1 MQQTELRNKILSL
14 TSQLDIKT
22 SLALQWKAQ
31 HVRMYSIFGKS
42 SLFTVESE
50 YCGREVAAVDSA
62 ARCSAVSQQLL
73 QFILQKL
80 MQGKVTLPGQ
90 RLSISTFNLD
100 VESNEISPI
109 KSSSSKE
116 LKLEIQTVLIRQ
128 VLILLKATCL
138 SWQCA
143 GVVLSGSKGL
153 DIDAGLSLIG
163 TTLNSLIEI
172 VQLSV
177 ERQLVEGTQSLSG
190 VIDDKVSADIE
201 DVILQ
206 AEKLLEPSFESFGLC
221 ALPSIPSLQAG
232 RKGSISIPSKHL
244 LISPIVTDDTLTEAD
259 NSLRRFHLSCQSSYL
274 TIGSD
279 LLAAFVHSRTTSTAP
294 FGAIT
299 QSPLSSPLTSST
311 RLSTDDDSYTES
323 SKSGNYVSSSNSNT
337 HHGAVVDLCRTI
349 RTDLDSCGLLTP
361 RGMLTVSMRTSTSP
375 RKEDRKEDSS
385 GQSKE
390 INESGCFTPSDVINV
405 NLSTCF
411 NQLLDI
417 VLNSHS
423 HGSGIEEINASPA
436 QLRVCLT
443 KISLIKSMLT
453 QHNSTTS
460 HMSPPKISDQIN
472 VVNLASS
479 DDIDNLWEALTMIS
493 KNENSDSD
501 SSHQVRKWD
510 DFSPWRV
517 RVKFQKDQ
525 LEQWESSQGELLT
538 LRGSLLG
545 IQKELQTRVDELK
558 AAKAANQELNQLMQ
572 QSASVSPTG
581 REMSSSSSSRSNQG
595 DVSKLKTEIEVK
607 IIKHPYL
614 LLLLLQKL
622 YLILLF
628 DVVEICCAFINFVA
642 ND

>member
-1 MQQTELRNKILSL
+1 
-14 TSQLDIKT
+14 
-22 SLALQWKAQ
+22 
-31 HVRMYSIFGKS
+31 MYSIFGKS
-42 SLFTVESE
+42 SLFSVESE

-62 ARCSAVSQQLL
+62 ARSSAVSQQLL
-73 QFILQKL
+73 QFTLQKL
-80 MQGKVTLPGQ
+80 MEGKVTLPGQ

-100 VESNEISPI
+100 AENNEMSPI
-109 KSSSSKE
+109 KNSSSKE
-116 LKLEIQTVLIRQ
+116 LKQEIQTVLIRQ
-128 VLILLKATCL
+128 VLVLLKATCM

-153 DIDAGLSLIG
+153 DVDAGLSLIG

-177 ERQLVEGTQSLSG
+177 ERHLVEGTQSLSG
-190 VIDDKVSADIE
+190 VIDDKVSTDIE
-201 DVILQ
+201 NVILQ

-232 RKGSISIPSKHL
+232 RKGSISIPSKDL
-244 LISPIVTDDTLTEAD
+244 SISPIITDGTLTEAE

-349 RTDLDSCGLLTP
+349 RTDLNSCGLLTS

-375 RKEDRKEDSS
+375 RKEDSS

-390 INESGCFTPSDVINV
+390 VNDSGFITPSDVINS

-443 KISLIKSMLT
+443 KISLIKSMLA
-453 QHNSTTS
+453 QNNLTTS

-479 DDIDNLWEALTMIS
+479 DDIDSLWEALTVIS

-501 SSHQVRKWD
+501 SSHQIRKWD

-517 RVKFQKDQ
+517 RVKAQKDQ
-525 LEQWESSQGELLT
+525 LQQWESSQGELLS
-538 LRGSLLG
+538 LRGSLSG

-581 REMSSSSSSRSNQG
+581 RDTSSSSSSRSNQG

-607 IIKHPYL
+607 IIDIRIATTTETL
-614 LLLLLQKL
+614 LHSVIQ
-622 YLILLF
+622 
-628 DVVEICCAFINFVA
+628 CG
-642 ND
+642 

>member
-1 MQQTELRNKILSL
+1 M
-14 TSQLDIKT
+14 KT

-50 YCGREVAAVDSA
+50 FCGREVAAVDTA

-80 MQGKVTLPGQ
+80 MEGKVNLPGQ

-100 VESNEISPI
+100 IENNEMSPI

-116 LKLEIQTVLIRQ
+116 LKQEIQTVLIRQ

-153 DIDAGLSLIG
+153 DVDAGLSLVG

-190 VIDDKVSADIE
+190 IIDDKVSTDIE
-201 DVILQ
+201 NVILQ
-206 AEKLLEPSFESFGLC
+206 AEKLLEHSFELFGLC
-221 ALPSIPSLQAG
+221 ALPAVPSLQAG
-232 RKGSISIPSKHL
+232 RKGSISIPSKDL
-244 LISPIVTDDTLTEAD
+244 SISPIVTGGTLTDAE

-279 LLAAFVHSRTTSTAP
+279 LLAAFVHSRTSSTAP

-323 SKSGNYVSSSNSNT
+323 SKSGNYVSSSNT

-375 RKEDRKEDSS
+375 RKEDSS

-390 INESGCFTPSDVINV
+390 INESGLITPSDVINL
-405 NLSTCF
+405 NLSLCF

-453 QHNSTTS
+453 QHNSSTS
-460 HMSPPKISDQIN
+460 HMSPQKISDQIN

-479 DDIDNLWEALTMIS
+479 DDIDSLWEALTIIS

-501 SSHQVRKWD
+501 SSHQIRKWD
-510 DFSPWRV
+510 DFSPWSA
-517 RVKFQKDQ
+517 RVKVQKDQ
-525 LEQWESSQGELLT
+525 LQQWESSQGELLT
-538 LRGSLLG
+538 LRSSLSG

-558 AAKAANQELNQLMQ
+558 AAKTANQELNQLMQ
-572 QSASVSPTG
+572 QSASVSPGKDTSS
-581 REMSSSSSSRSNQG
+581 SSSSSSRSNQG

-607 IIKHPYL
+607 ITDIHIPAAAAAAAVGTH
-614 LLLLLQKL
+614 
-622 YLILLF
+622 F
-628 DVVEICCAFINFVA
+628 FVVL
-642 ND
+642 